1 MLSFGFMNVTNGVI
15 QRIDVLLDDDP
26 TYPLSLGSLNSSYII
41 ASIGFAMIFVSI
53 IMWHFYT
60 LVREKEKLESQQ
72 ILSNERIK

>member
-72 ILSNERIK
+72 ILSKERIN